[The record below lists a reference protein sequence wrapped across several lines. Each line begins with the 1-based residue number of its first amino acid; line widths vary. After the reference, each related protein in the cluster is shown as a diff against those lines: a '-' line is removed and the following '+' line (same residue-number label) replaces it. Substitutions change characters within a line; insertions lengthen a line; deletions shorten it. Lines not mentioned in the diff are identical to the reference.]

1 MKKLILILAMV
12 STSAIAQHHGHHGHH
27 GGDRWIGPAIIG
39 GIIGYAIS
47 QNRPVQQMPPP
58 VIIYQ
63 QPLPY
68 NPVVIYQQPLPAN
81 PPMQP
86 VYQEVTVYSQDC
98 LCYTK
103 QYRQIGW
110 Q

>member
-1 MKKLILILAMV
+1 MKKLILILALV
-12 STSAIAQHHGHHGHH
+12 STSAIAQHGHHGI
-27 GGDRWIGPAIIG
+27 DRWIGPAIIG
-39 GIIGYAIS
+39 GIIGYAIN
-47 QNRPVQQMPPP
+47 QNRPVQQIPQP

-68 NPVVIYQQPLPAN
+68 NPVVIYQQPLPVN

-86 VYQEVTVYSQDC
+86 VYQEVMVYSQDC
-98 LCYTK
+98 MCYIK